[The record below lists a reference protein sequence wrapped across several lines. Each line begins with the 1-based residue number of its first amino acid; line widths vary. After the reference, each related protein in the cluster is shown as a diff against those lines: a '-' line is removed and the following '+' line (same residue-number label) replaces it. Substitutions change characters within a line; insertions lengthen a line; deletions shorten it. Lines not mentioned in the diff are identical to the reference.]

1 MISNEG
7 VGDAVRDG
15 LRGAN
20 HSNSLAIARICNDA
34 DRPKPRPHT
43 HEEIVNTFLGH
54 LLHQRLGQT
63 RLHCLALGQALA
75 QLKAQA
81 AQLGDAGNDAGLFG
95 EGRERD
101 K

>member
-7 VGDAVRDG
+7 EGDAVRDG

-20 HSNSLAIARICNDA
+20 HSNSLAIARIWNDA

-43 HEEIVNTFLGH
+43 HEAIVNTFLGH
-54 LLHQRLGQT
+54 LLHQRLRQA

-75 QLKAQA
+75 QVGAQA
-81 AQLGDAGNDAGLFG
+81 AQLGDAGDDAGLFG
-95 EGRERD
+95 EGW
-101 K
+101 